1 MSRPR
6 TETITVIVTMEIP
19 VVVTINDDPATYLQP
34 ADNSTEWEVDMSN
47 KDLNN
52 LINAKIEEQVN
63 EYDFD

>member
-6 TETITVIVTMEIP
+6 TETIDVIITLEIP

-34 ADNSTEWEVDMSN
+34 ADNSIEWELDMSS

-63 EYDFD
+63 EHDFD